1 MAGYSRQSAADIIA
15 NAIIKAAPVNA
26 EYNALRDAFALATG
40 HKHDGSSTE
49 GGYVPLIADSDALNK
64 VVIDT
69 SNNRIGFFSEV
80 SSAAVEQIRIQ
91 DGAIVPVT
99 DNDIDLGGS
108 STKFKNLYVNGIAS
122 IGSISLSGGT
132 IDNTVIGGST
142 ASSGSFTTIAAS
154 SNATVGGTL
163 GVTGNVTMGG
173 TLAVTGT
180 TSLTGTATITS
191 ADINSGAMDNT
202 TIGNTTAAAGTFT
215 DLTSTG
221 TSTHATVDINGGA
234 IDGVT
239 IGAASA
245 GAGTFTDL
253 TASGTTT
260 VTTADINGGN
270 IDGTIIGASSA
281 AAGSFTTVSTT
292 GQATLA
298 TVDINGGAIDGAI
311 IGANSAAAITGTT
324 ITASSGFVGD
334 LTGNIT
340 GDIDGDIT
348 GNITGNVTGNV
359 TANSGTSTFA
369 NVTVNGTLDVT
380 GTTIANVTDPSSAQD
395 AATKNYVDTQVSGLV
410 DSAPGTLNTL
420 NELAAALGDDASFS
434 TTITNS
440 IATKLPLAGGTM
452 SGAIAMGTSKITGL
466 GDPTADQDA
475 ATKKYTTDTFLP
487 LAGGT
492 LTGAVAAG
500 SNKITATYTPSANSD
515 LTTKTYVDGIL
526 GSGTS
531 AASSATAAASS
542 ATAAASSA
550 TAAAS
555 SATGAASSATSAAA
569 SFDSF
574 DDRYLGAKSSAPST
588 DNDGD
593 ALQVGTLYFNTTTNS
608 MQVYGGS
615 GFTAAGS
622 SVNGTSSRNTYTA
635 TAGQTS
641 FAATYDSGFVDVY
654 LNGVK
659 LLAGTDFTATNGTSV
674 VLASGAAVNDI
685 VDIVA
690 YGTFTLSTH
699 YTKTEADAL
708 LAAKQPYAT
717 IAVTVVNSGGNKY
730 ALDGTVQQLAQLRP
744 SVTYRFD
751 QSDSSNA
758 GHPLLL
764 STTSNG
770 THGGGSAFTTGV
782 TAVGTPGS
790 AGAYTEVK
798 LEQDAPNT
806 LYYYC
811 TNHSGMGGEIDV
823 NAKLP
828 LSGGTLTGGLTGTT
842 ATFTTADNSDN
853 LTLVSTDADASSG
866 PNLKMYRNSSSPADV
881 DEMGNI
887 LFVGRNDNSQDVT
900 YGEIEVYAMDVS
912 DGSEDGLLNINTVV
926 GGTGT
931 SRIKA
936 ITSETVINDDSADI
950 DFRVESNGNA
960 NMLFV
965 DGGNNAVVIGH
976 NNIVNVATISPSLQ
990 IEGTGFASSAVG
1002 QYRYSD
1008 DAFGPSI
1015 LFASSRNSSIAGQTI
1030 LQSGDELGKFRFYGS
1045 DGNDFENYGAEIIAA
1060 VDGTPGSNDMPGR
1073 LVFSTTA
1080 DGGTTA
1086 TERLRIT
1093 SDGSVGIN
1101 DSSPDGKLNVVSNA
1115 HNNGSI
1121 FDSTGTTQLW
1131 LRDTDAASNQKN
1143 WGFQVS
1149 GGDLNIV
1156 RANDDRAS
1164 GFVTPIYIQQAPA
1177 NSLVIDSSGNVGVNC
1192 TPNNYSANHRSITL
1206 NGPATPIIDLE
1217 VNSTRTGSIVAESTK
1232 FDINAVTS
1240 VPIRLLTADTERFRI
1255 GTAGQLGIGGAT
1267 YGTSGQVLTSG
1278 GSGAA
1283 PTWADAGGGA
1293 YELVSRSTISSNT
1306 SEVVFSGL
1314 STSVG
1319 VLKLVINNLK
1329 FSSDCNLYFN
1339 FRDSS
1344 NNNLSGGTAYTQA
1357 SHYFTSGNADGDAG
1371 ASVPQIYLNLSYQI
1385 NDGAGGWER
1394 RGFSGVFYIFDF
1406 GNDYPKVLGESWWN
1420 GEPNYSN
1427 FYRENMGAMY
1437 TLNTTAAAGFRIWP
1451 SGGNITSGNISL
1463 LKLT

>member
-15 NAIIKAAPVNA
+15 NAVIKAAPVNA
-26 EYNALRDAFALATG
+26 EYNAIRDAFALATG

-91 DGAIVPVT
+91 DGAILPVT
-99 DNDIDLGGS
+99 DDDIDLGT
-108 STKFKNLYVNGIAS
+108 STLQFKDLYIDGVGYLDSVDID
-122 IGSISLSGGT
+122 GGT
-132 IDNTVIGGST
+132 IDNVVIGGST
-142 ASSGSFTTIAAS
+142 ASSGSFTTVAAS

-180 TSLTGTATITS
+180 SSFTGAATLTSV
-191 ADINSGAMDNT
+191 DINSGSMDNT
-202 TIGNTTAAAGTFT
+202 TIGSSTAAAGSFT
-215 DLTSTG
+215 TLSASG
-221 TSTHATVDINGGA
+221 TSTLTTVDINGGA

-245 GAGTFTDL
+245 GAGTFTDV

-260 VTTADINGGN
+260 ITTADINGGN
-270 IDGTIIGASSA
+270 IDGTTIGASSA
-281 AAGSFTTVSTT
+281 AAGSFTTVSTS

-298 TVDINGGAIDGAI
+298 SVDVNGGNIDGAI
-311 IGANSAAAITGTT
+311 IGASSAAAITGTT
-324 ITASSGFVGD
+324 ITATSGFVGD
-334 LTGNIT
+334 VT
-340 GDIDGDIT
+340 GDIT
-348 GNITGNVTGNV
+348 GNITGNISGVITGSVVGNV
-359 TANSGTSTFA
+359 NASSGTSTFN

-380 GTTIANVTDPSSAQD
+380 GTTIANVTDPSNAQD
-395 AATKNYVDTQVSGLV
+395 AATKNYVDTEVAALV
-410 DSAPGTLNTL
+410 DSAPGTLDTL
-420 NELAAALGDDASFS
+420 NELAAALNDDPNFS

-452 SGAIAMGTSKITGL
+452 SGAIAMGTNKITGL
-466 GDPTADQDA
+466 GDPTANQDA

-492 LTGAVAAG
+492 VTGAIDVG
-500 SNKITATYTPSANSD
+500 SNKITASYTPSANSD
-515 LTTKTYVDGIL
+515 LTTKTYVDSIA

-531 AASSATAAASS
+531 AAASATAAASS

-635 TAGQTS
+635 TAGQTT

-659 LLAGTDFTATNGTSV
+659 LLAGTDFTATNGTSI

-730 ALDGTVQQLAQLRP
+730 ALDGSIQQLALLTP

-758 GHPLLL
+758 GHPLRL

-798 LEQDAPNT
+798 LEQDAPDT

-811 TNHSGMGGEIDV
+811 TNHSGMGGEIDSRATV
-823 NAKLP
+823 SSLSDLSVTATAAELNYNDITTLGTVQASKTVTADANGDVTFPDNEKLKIGTGSDLQIFHDGNNSFINNTVTGALSIKSDDINLMSSGSENMATFVENGAVTLYHDNSAKL
-828 LSGGTLTGGLTGTT
+828 
-842 ATFTTADNSDN
+842 
-853 LTLVSTDADASSG
+853 
-866 PNLKMYRNSSSPADV
+866 
-881 DEMGNI
+881 
-887 LFVGRNDNSQDVT
+887 
-900 YGEIEVYAMDVS
+900 
-912 DGSEDGLLNINTVV
+912 
-926 GGTGT
+926 
-931 SRIKA
+931 
-936 ITSETVINDDSADI
+936 
-950 DFRVESNGNA
+950 
-960 NMLFV
+960 
-965 DGGNNAVVIGH
+965 
-976 NNIVNVATISPSLQ
+976 ATISTGVTVTGSLG
-990 IEGTGFASSAVG
+990 IGT
-1002 QYRYSD
+1002 
-1008 DAFGPSI
+1008 
-1015 LFASSRNSSIAGQTI
+1015 
-1030 LQSGDELGKFRFYGS
+1030 
-1045 DGNDFENYGAEIIAA
+1045 
-1060 VDGTPGSNDMPGR
+1060 
-1073 LVFSTTA
+1073 
-1080 DGGTTA
+1080 
-1086 TERLRIT
+1086 
-1093 SDGSVGIN
+1093 
-1101 DSSPDGKLNVVSNA
+1101 SSPSSFSNFTNVTMQG
-1115 HNNGSI
+1115 GSAGVNLD
-1121 FDSTGTTQLW
+1121 FKD
-1131 LRDTDAASNQKN
+1131 
-1143 WGFQVS
+1143 S
-1149 GGDLNIV
+1149 GGDRTHAIV
-1156 RANDDRAS
+1156 S
-1164 GFVTPIYIQQAPA
+1164 TPTEFIVETGNTDPLIFKTN
-1177 NSLVIDSSGNVGVNC
+1177 NSERMRVDSSGNLLVGTTNATIVG
-1192 TPNNYSANHRSITL
+1192 
-1206 NGPATPIIDLE
+1206 NG
-1217 VNSTRTGSIVAESTK
+1217 
-1232 FDINAVTS
+1232 
-1240 VPIRLLTADTERFRI
+1240 
-1255 GTAGQLGIGGAT
+1255 GIGLKSEGRIDA
-1267 YGTSGQVLTSG
+1267 STSG
-1278 GSGAA
+1278 GSTMLLERRTNDG
-1283 PTWADAGGGA
+1283 
-1293 YELVSRSTISSNT
+1293 EIIS
-1306 SEVVFSGL
+1306 FYKDGSGVGNIA
-1314 STSVG
+1314 SVG
-1319 VLKLVINNLK
+1319 GLIQFGQGNANLK
-1329 FSSDCNLYFN
+1329 FSNASDVITPANGSGTDNDSALDLGSSSARFKDLY
-1339 FRDSS
+1339 
-1344 NNNLSGGTAYTQA
+1344 LSGNMYVGHSIYHDGDTNTRVIFDTDTIYLQAGGNNSLIATSSGLSDGDGKIRAIPQAGSDKTSSYTLTTGDVGNFIGIGSGGSITVPNSTFSTGDAISIFNNTSGDRTITLSITTAYLAGEDGDKNSLTLA
-1357 SHYFTSGNADGDAG
+1357 SRGVCTILFISGTVCVVSGNV
-1371 ASVPQIYLNLSYQI
+1371 S
-1385 NDGAGGWER
+1385 
-1394 RGFSGVFYIFDF
+1394 
-1406 GNDYPKVLGESWWN
+1406 
-1420 GEPNYSN
+1420 
-1427 FYRENMGAMY
+1427 
-1437 TLNTTAAAGFRIWP
+1437 
-1451 SGGNITSGNISL
+1451 
-1463 LKLT
+1463 